1 MGVRVK
7 FDMLP
12 EFVRPKLDDLDV
24 TTVTISD
31 LLPTSNL
38 GKSSDIVKS
47 SQKSQPND
55 QQNSSKGYHWKSW
68 ELSLSLSNM
77 ESAAK
82 AIETFLKQLDKL
94 TKVITQLLKV
104 MRLLSGNVKSIA
116 IFLKFTIKI
125 ISKELK
131 NFLDSFTSTGIYMS
145 VIAPNFDKKFPKYT
159 IPVFGGFREFITRV
173 NATCSNS
180 SDPDAPRFDNPK
192 DKVGGVVIGML
203 GGTNDPKFLSDLIE
217 NFRILSEF
225 FGFQNP
231 MPTPPKNFR
240 VVAGFFSNPDR
251 AGDKAVG
258 VRLTWDRPDT
268 PVSSYIVYR
277 ATSPKGVLK
286 DAKQD
291 GSDVVVRVV
300 GEPITELKDANAK
313 LFYRYTDFDVD
324 PGTRYYY
331 KVYSVVG
338 DKFFETNPIL
348 EDIKSPIATP
358 LVTVVPREVIP
369 LSELAKYT
377 TLGINGELLSP
388 FDFEGEWQ
396 SITVRRL
403 VGKALDGI
411 FNQIDALADKLV
423 GLVDTGSSATTAYL
437 DFYAKRVTALLDTV
451 TRFRAIVER
460 LMAFN
465 LRGSFM
471 VLNLDVQEGGMANF
485 VRRFNQAS
493 SIDNTQNGVKQPG
506 NSPLATTQN
515 NGISKYTEQGI
526 MFGIIILYGFPEI
539 TTERLLEVVPPNQ
552 VKDLEKRIKNT
563 ETAIKTLLKLLGLE

>member
-24 TTVTISD
+24 TTITLSD

-38 GKSSDIVKS
+38 GKSSGIVRS
-47 SQKSQPND
+47 SQNSQPSA

-82 AIETFLKQLDKL
+82 AVETFLKQLDKL

-116 IFLKFTIKI
+116 MFLKFAIKI
-125 ISKELK
+125 IAKELK
-131 NFLDSFTSTGIYMS
+131 NFLDSFASSGIYMS
-145 VIAPNFDKKFPKYT
+145 VIAPSFDTKSPKYT

-180 SDPDAPRFDNPK
+180 PDPDAPRFNSPK
-192 DKVGGVVIGML
+192 DKVGGVIIGMI
-203 GGTNDPKFLSDLIE
+203 GGVNDKEFLSNLIN

-240 VVAGFFSNPDR
+240 VVAGFYSNPNR
-251 AGDKAVG
+251 SGDKSVG
-258 VRLTWDRPDT
+258 VRLSWERQDT
-268 PVSSYIVYR
+268 PVSSYIIYR
-277 ATSPKGVLK
+277 STSPKGILK
-286 DAKQD
+286 NAKQD
-291 GSDVVVRVV
+291 GADVIVRVL
-300 GEPITELKDANAK
+300 GEPFIEVPIVAAK

-338 DKFFETNPIL
+338 SNFFEANPTL

-358 LVTVVPREVIP
+358 LIPAVPREVIP

-377 TLGINGELLSP
+377 TLGINGELLMP
-388 FDFEGEWQ
+388 FNFEGDWQ
-396 SITVRRL
+396 SFTVRTML
-403 VGKALDGI
+403 GKTLDGI
-411 FNQIDALADKLV
+411 FGQIDALADKLI
-423 GLVDTGSSATTAYL
+423 GQVDTGSSATTAYI
-437 DFYAKRVTALLDTV
+437 DFYAKKVSDLLDTI
-451 TRFRAIVER
+451 TKFRAIIER

-485 VRRFNQAS
+485 VQRFNQAS
-493 SIDNTQNGVKQPG
+493 SIDNTQNGLKKPG
-506 NSPLATTQN
+506 DSPLAVSQN
-515 NGISKYTEQGI
+515 NGIAKYTEQGI
-526 MFGIIILYGFPEI
+526 MFGIIILYGYPEI
-539 TTERLLEVVPPNQ
+539 TTERLLEVVPLDQ

-563 ETAIKTLLKLLGLE
+563 ETAVHTLLKLLGLE